1 MNNVHHMIWVPGW
14 TYADSEKPVVAY
26 FRKKVVLSGKVKY
39 IDLKISADTRYKLYI
54 NGTFV
59 QCGPQKGNLESW
71 HFDRMAESTFL
82 REGENVIAIEVLRF
96 PENPDKRNRSLLI
109 GPKPFL
115 YIEGLIKTTDVEI
128 KLDGGNDW
136 RCERASHVKLK
147 REPFIPAPIHGIE
160 EVHGKPFFTGWKT
173 AEYDDSTW
181 EMAVEAIAES
191 EFLSCAGQTNM
202 QERTIP
208 YQKTKEQ
215 RFTDVVCV
223 REPVWEE
230 QRIRTAVK
238 KLLDKD
244 VTLRIPANTKW
255 VVEITAGEL
264 MCGFLQL
271 AMRGGKGAKI
281 KMLCSESY
289 SREGEAGPVKEDRT
303 DYIHGQLRG
312 AENCYIVAGNGTE
325 ECLETYEPF
334 WFSTFLFLKIQIE
347 TAKEDLELVKFC
359 YRKTGYPLEVKTSGK
374 ASDPDFDRIWEI
386 SERTLRRCMH
396 ETYMDCPF
404 YEQLSYAMDSRAE
417 ILFTYAIAADDR
429 LARRCMEDFKFS
441 RRADGMI
448 NSCSPTTDINI
459 IPGFSVYYILMV
471 HDHMMYFG
479 DRELVKDH
487 MPTIDG
493 ILRFFERNIKGNGL
507 VGKIGGPLF
516 KHYYWSFIDWAPE
529 WNATMGVPGCTLIGP
544 LTVESL
550 LYSIGLQK
558 AAELSEYIGR
568 TDMAAEYRQRARQI
582 NQAVRVHCMGEN
594 RLVQDGPDV
603 DSYSCHGQVFAV
615 LADAVT
621 EEEGK
626 RMLEEVTGNPAY
638 AQCSVSMSFYL
649 FRALEKVGLYE
660 KTKDMWNL
668 WRDMLKNNMTTCV
681 ENNIDGRSDCHAWGS
696 LILYELPSVI
706 LGVRPAAPG
715 YKKISVTPVPGY
727 LDWAKGDVITPRGI
741 VHVSWKK
748 DKQGNLIVEHCID
761 EKGEKAYED

>member
-128 KLDGGNDW
+128 KLDCGNDW

-191 EFLSCAGQTNM
+191 EFLSCAGQMNM

-244 VTLRIPANTKW
+244 VALRIPANTKW

-312 AENCYIVAGNGTE
+312 AENNT
-325 ECLETYEPF
+325 
-334 WFSTFLFLKIQIE
+334 
-347 TAKEDLELVKFC
+347 
-359 YRKTGYPLEVKTSGK
+359 
-374 ASDPDFDRIWEI
+374 
-386 SERTLRRCMH
+386 
-396 ETYMDCPF
+396 
-404 YEQLSYAMDSRAE
+404 
-417 ILFTYAIAADDR
+417 
-429 LARRCMEDFKFS
+429 
-441 RRADGMI
+441 
-448 NSCSPTTDINI
+448 
-459 IPGFSVYYILMV
+459 
-471 HDHMMYFG
+471 
-479 DRELVKDH
+479 
-487 MPTIDG
+487 
-493 ILRFFERNIKGNGL
+493 
-507 VGKIGGPLF
+507 
-516 KHYYWSFIDWAPE
+516 
-529 WNATMGVPGCTLIGP
+529 
-544 LTVESL
+544 
-550 LYSIGLQK
+550 
-558 AAELSEYIGR
+558 
-568 TDMAAEYRQRARQI
+568 
-582 NQAVRVHCMGEN
+582 
-594 RLVQDGPDV
+594 
-603 DSYSCHGQVFAV
+603 
-615 LADAVT
+615 
-621 EEEGK
+621 
-626 RMLEEVTGNPAY
+626 
-638 AQCSVSMSFYL
+638 
-649 FRALEKVGLYE
+649 
-660 KTKDMWNL
+660 
-668 WRDMLKNNMTTCV
+668 
-681 ENNIDGRSDCHAWGS
+681 DGRSDCHAWGS
-696 LILYELPSVI
+696 LVLYELPSVI

-715 YKKISVTPVPGY
+715 YEKISVAPVPGY
-727 LDWAKGDVITPRGI
+727 LDRAEGDVVTPRGM
-741 VHVSWKK
+741 VHVSWEK
-748 DKQGNLIVEHCID
+748 DRQGNMTVEYSIE
-761 EKGEKAYED
+761 EKREEAIAFTNPRCTMCV